1 MRFDVLIREGMHKE
15 ATSILIA
22 AARDHPQ
29 AAHES
34 LRKGLEGLGQTVITD
49 AVNQPGGV
57 STCLLVSLSP
67 CVCARMLA
75 LSRPAGFRPCML
87 ILTIVCDCVCCCRFM
102 RTGLLDHLVPWLE
115 QWISGSETIDSAAEV
130 LD

>member
-15 ATSILIA
+15 ATGILIA

-57 STCLLVSLSP
+57 STCLLVSL
-67 CVCARMLA
+67 CVRAHVGAQSTRWIPAVYAYSHHCLRLCVL
-75 LSRPAGFRPCML
+75 LSVHADRAFGSSGAVVGAMDFR
-87 ILTIVCDCVCCCRFM
+87 
-102 RTGLLDHLVPWLE
+102 E
-115 QWISGSETIDSAAEV
+115 
-130 LD
+130 